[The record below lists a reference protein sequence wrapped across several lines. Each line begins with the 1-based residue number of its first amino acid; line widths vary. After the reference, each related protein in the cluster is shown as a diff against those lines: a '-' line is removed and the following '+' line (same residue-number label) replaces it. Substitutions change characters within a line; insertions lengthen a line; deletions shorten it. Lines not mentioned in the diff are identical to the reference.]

1 MKQEKGKICVF
12 AASSARI
19 DKKYNDAAY
28 ELGRVM
34 AEHGWGCVNGS
45 GGMGLMRSVSD
56 GVLDAGGHVT
66 GVIPKFMVDNGWGY
80 DRVSEEIITADMHER
95 KEMMNN
101 LSDAVIA
108 LPGGCGTLEEL
119 LEVITWRQ
127 LAIITKPIILLNTRG
142 YFDPLVEML
151 NRSVEEGFMKF
162 THCNLWTVAATP
174 LEAVEAIEQQLAEG
188 VAVSD
193 TKFYD

>member
-1 MKQEKGKICVF
+1 MKEKKGKICVF
-12 AASSARI
+12 AASSNRV
-19 DKKYNDAAY
+19 DSCYTDDAY

-34 AEHGWGCVNGS
+34 AVHGWDCVNGS
-45 GGMGLMRSVSD
+45 GGMGLMRAVSD

-66 GVIPKFMVDNGWGY
+66 GVIPKFMVDNAWGY
-80 DRVSEEIITADMHER
+80 DRVTEEIITSDMHER
-95 KEMMNN
+95 KEMMNS
-101 LSDAVIA
+101 LSDAVVA

-127 LAIITKPIILLNTRG
+127 LAIITKPIVLLNTAG
-142 YFDPLVEML
+142 YFDPLVQML
-151 NRSVEEGFMKF
+151 ERSVEQGFMKT
-162 THCNLWTVAATP
+162 THSCLWTVAATP
-174 LEAVEAIEQQLAEG
+174 LEAVEAIEKQLAEG

>member
-1 MKQEKGKICVF
+1 
-12 AASSARI
+12 
-19 DKKYNDAAY
+19 
-28 ELGRVM
+28 
-34 AEHGWGCVNGS
+34 
-45 GGMGLMRSVSD
+45 MGLMRSVSD

>member
-19 DKKYNDAAY
+19 DQQYNDAAY
-28 ELGRVM
+28 ELGRIM

-45 GGMGLMRSVSD
+45 GAMGLMRSVSD
-56 GVLDAGGHVT
+56 GVLDAGGRVT
-66 GVIPKFMVDNGWGY
+66 GVIPKFMVDNNWGY
-80 DRVSEEIITADMHER
+80 DRVTEEIITADMHER
-95 KEMMNN
+95 KEIMSN
-101 LSDAVIA
+101 LSQAVVA

-127 LAIITKPIILLNTRG
+127 LAIITKPIILLNTAG
-142 YFDPLVEML
+142 FYDHLVEML
-151 NRSVEEGFMKF
+151 NRCVDEGFMKH
-162 THCNLWTVAATP
+162 THSVLWTVANTP
-174 LEAVEAIEQQLAEG
+174 LGAIEAIEQQLAEG
-188 VAVSD
+188 VKVSD